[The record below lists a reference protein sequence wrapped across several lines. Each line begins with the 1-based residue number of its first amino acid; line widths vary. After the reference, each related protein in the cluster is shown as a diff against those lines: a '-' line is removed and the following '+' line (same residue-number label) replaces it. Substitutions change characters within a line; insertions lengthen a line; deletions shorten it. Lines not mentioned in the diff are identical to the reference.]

1 MTSFNKTN
9 LFLFSLMSLTVK
21 AKTTAEVVN
30 SRPGVGILDN
40 ALAAE
45 YKIQNTYKY
54 KNYLNCLTL
63 KNKSA
68 FRPVYCNIGLKSEQ
82 T

>member
-1 MTSFNKTN
+1 
-9 LFLFSLMSLTVK
+9 MSLTVK
-21 AKTTAEVVN
+21 AKTTAEVVK
-30 SRPGVGILDN
+30 SRPGVGN

-45 YKIQNTYKY
+45 YKVQNTYKY

>member
-1 MTSFNKTN
+1 MTSLNKTN

-30 SRPGVGILDN
+30 SRPGAGILDN

-45 YKIQNTYKY
+45 YKVQNT
-54 KNYLNCLTL
+54 
-63 KNKSA
+63 
-68 FRPVYCNIGLKSEQ
+68 
-82 T
+82 

>member
-30 SRPGVGILDN
+30 SRPGAGILDN

-45 YKIQNTYKY
+45 YKVQNTYKY

-63 KNKSA
+63 KNKEKQHRKEKQHS
-68 FRPVYCNIGLKSEQ
+68 FPPCVL
-82 T
+82 